1 MRDMFNRK
9 EINNKVRD
17 YLIMKKPQLGK
28 FYILPKI
35 LKRTSNVPRRPV
47 ISNNGTATENISAFL
62 DFHLKNIVS
71 TILHILEDIRDFLQR
86 LNQIGDIPGNA
97 LLVSFDVVGLY
108 SHIPHE
114 EGVEIIRRFLHRRED
129 QLVSSESLCKLA
141 NIVLKHNYFELG
153 KDVYHQILG
162 TAIGTKFAPHYANI
176 FMVWKKRYFKNL
188 TFSPTLGCGI

>member
-108 SHIPHE
+108 SHIYLTKKVSKLY
-114 EGVEIIRRFLHRRED
+114 GVSFI
-129 QLVSSESLCKLA
+129 
-141 NIVLKHNYFELG
+141 
-153 KDVYHQILG
+153 DVKTNWCHQ
-162 TAIGTKFAPHYANI
+162 KVFVN
-176 FMVWKKRYFKNL
+176 
-188 TFSPTLGCGI
+188 